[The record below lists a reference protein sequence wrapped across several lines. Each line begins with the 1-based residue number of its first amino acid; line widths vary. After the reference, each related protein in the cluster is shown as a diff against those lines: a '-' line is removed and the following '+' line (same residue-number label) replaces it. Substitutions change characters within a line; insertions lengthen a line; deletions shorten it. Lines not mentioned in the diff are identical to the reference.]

1 MPHKP
6 KPTTTPA
13 LIELAK
19 KCTSSK
25 DVIRTLFGTKHM
37 PNPVERAEA
46 KKIFLKEGI
55 PWPSARGRHGKPKAA
70 EKLTRVQ
77 RLAQE
82 IAKMGNGE
90 PYGGGPEPEG
100 QPDPIPRTPVAFCPA
115 CGTGIYDS
123 VDGPCE
129 GCKRDLFIEIHTRT
143 IFTVTAK

>member
-1 MPHKP
+1 MNKRK

-13 LIELAK
+13 LIDQAK

-25 DVIRTLFGTKHM
+25 DVIQTLFSTKHV
-37 PNPVERAEA
+37 PNSLERKEA

-55 PWPSARGRHGKPKAA
+55 PWPSARGRHGKPKA
-70 EKLTRVQ
+70 EKPNRAQ

-82 IAKMGNGE
+82 IAKLGNGD
-90 PYGGGPEPEG
+90 PYTDPDPEFP
-100 QPDPIPRTPVAFCPA
+100 PDPIPRSPVAFCPA

-143 IFTVTAK
+143 IYTVTAK

>member
-25 DVIRTLFGTKHM
+25 DVIQTLFSTKHV
-37 PNPVERAEA
+37 PNSLERKEA
-46 KKIFLKEGI
+46 KKIFRKEGI
-55 PWPSARGRHGKPKAA
+55 PWPSARGRHCTAKFGKAVSAKEVA
-70 EKLTRVQ
+70 K
-77 RLAQE
+77 
-82 IAKMGNGE
+82 IAVPE
-90 PYGGGPEPEG
+90 LIPEP
-100 QPDPIPRTPVAFCPA
+100 PVITPIFHPIPRSPVAFCPA

-143 IFTVTAK
+143 IYTVTAK